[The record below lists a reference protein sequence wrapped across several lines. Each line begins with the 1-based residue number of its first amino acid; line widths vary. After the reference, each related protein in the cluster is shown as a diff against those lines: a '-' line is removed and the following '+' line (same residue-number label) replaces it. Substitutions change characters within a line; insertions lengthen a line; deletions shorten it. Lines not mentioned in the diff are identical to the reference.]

1 MAGPLQGI
9 RVLEFTEIIAGPFAG
24 MLLADMGAEVIK
36 VEPPWGEPWRS
47 NIPFIPF
54 ESRVYISLNRGK
66 KSLPLDLTK
75 QQAREVVYKLVPHM
89 DVVIINHRPDVP
101 YNLGID
107 YETLSAINPRLVY
120 CENTAYGRRG
130 PHSARPGYDIII
142 QAMSGLMAGDGKI
155 SNGVPQQVSAT
166 AVADYATGLA
176 IAWGVCGA
184 LFARERTGT
193 GQKVE
198 AALLATALAV
208 QTNRVLQI
216 DSVDKEARTQFLEDL
231 ALLRSEGRPYPEIY
245 AHYDSLRPR
254 FASIYY
260 RTFQT
265 KDSVVAVGCLSD
277 RLRKKM
283 ADALDLYDSRFE
295 PGYDITSDDARAFDE
310 ELSKKAEALFLQK
323 TTDEWVSLLDGAGV
337 PAGPVSFTE
346 ELLQDEQVI
355 ANDMVVELEHTTAG
369 KVRMFGPTLRMSETP
384 LEARSASPALGEHTD
399 EILNDL
405 GYSQEDIQGLKDH
418 GVTR

>member
-1 MAGPLQGI
+1 MLQRRNPSSIAAPLGRYTHGVEAPAGARILFVSGQVGI
-9 RVLEFTEIIAGPFAG
+9 GPDGSLAEGPAGQIERAFLNVKAVLEDNGYSQED
-24 MLLADMGAEVIK
+24 LIK
-36 VEPPWGEPWRS
+36 TVT
-47 NIPFIPF
+47 
-54 ESRVYISLNRGK
+54 YM
-66 KSLPLDLTK
+66 T
-75 QQAREVVYKLVPHM
+75 
-89 DVVIINHRPDVP
+89 
-101 YNLGID
+101 
-107 YETLSAINPRLVY
+107 
-120 CENTAYGRRG
+120 RR
-130 PHSARPGYDIII
+130 
-142 QAMSGLMAGDGKI
+142 
-155 SNGVPQQVSAT
+155 
-166 AVADYATGLA
+166 
-176 IAWGVCGA
+176 
-184 LFARERTGT
+184 
-193 GQKVE
+193 
-198 AALLATALAV
+198 
-208 QTNRVLQI
+208 
-216 DSVDKEARTQFLEDL
+216 EDL